1 MNAER
6 TVTIAATSKWRAAT
20 IAMGV
25 VLACAG
31 AVRGDWLVLTSGEAI
46 ETKGAWTLEG
56 PKVIFTTTRGV
67 LASVRATEVNVD
79 SSRAL
84 TARKLEEASKVD
96 EPAAPAPKRT
106 PVLVLTD
113 KDFEKAPPAPPP
125 DAETAA
131 PSGEAQPVSAAAA
144 GAPAAAAPV
153 AAPEA
158 QATTGSTPAQP
169 ASEPAAARVAVPRQL
184 TKPMVVPSSDSLE
197 TRVAHQ
203 MPGPPALRITSW
215 SARPTGEDQ
224 LSIFGS
230 VQNVGSRVTAA
241 VDVAVTLFDSE
252 GTRIDSAAAVVS
264 TTALMPNVQ
273 ADFEARFEDNPNF
286 AEVEFVVKT
295 VELELSKP
303 ANEGELDEPV
313 DDEPHATARTSVA
326 KPKPRS

>member
-1 MNAER
+1 
-6 TVTIAATSKWRAAT
+6 
-20 IAMGV
+20 MGV
-25 VLACAG
+25 VLAFAG
-31 AVRGDWLVLTSGEAI
+31 AARGDWLVLASGEAI

-56 PKVIFTTTRGV
+56 SKVIFTTTRGV

-84 TARKLEEASKVD
+84 TAKKLEEATKVD
-96 EPAAPAPKRT
+96 EARRPRAEADASAGAHRQGLREGAAAAARRSRGAVRGGST
-106 PVLVLTD
+106 S
-113 KDFEKAPPAPPP
+113 
-125 DAETAA
+125 ET
-131 PSGEAQPVSAAAA
+131 AAAA
-144 GAPAAAAPV
+144 GAPAAAAPA

-158 QATTGSTPAQP
+158 QATTGSAPAQP

-203 MPGPPALRITSW
+203 MPGPPALRVTSW

-224 LSIFGS
+224 LSIFGV
-230 VQNVGSRVTAA
+230 VQNVGGRVTAA
-241 VDVAVTLFDSE
+241 VDVGVTLFDSE
-252 GTRIDSAAAVVS
+252 GTRIESAEAVVS

-273 ADFEARFEDNPNF
+273 ADFEAKFEGNPNF

-295 VELELSKP
+295 VEIELSKP
-303 ANEGELDEPV
+303 ANEGALDEPV

-326 KPKPRS
+326 KPKPRSS